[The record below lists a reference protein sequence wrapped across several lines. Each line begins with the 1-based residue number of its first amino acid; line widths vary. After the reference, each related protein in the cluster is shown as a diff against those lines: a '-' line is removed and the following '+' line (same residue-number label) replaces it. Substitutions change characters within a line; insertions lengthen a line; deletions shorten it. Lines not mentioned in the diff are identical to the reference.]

1 MLKKEIPTA
10 VPSFN
15 NARLG
20 THLNE
25 IDAISSHVP
34 VEQIS
39 FMMRISN
46 IFINYANYAI
56 YLFHAFLKVLSR
68 TSYRLRYELHANV
81 KICLDFNELF

>member
-46 IFINYANYAI
+46 IFNQ
-56 YLFHAFLKVLSR
+56 LCQLCDLSI
-68 TSYRLRYELHANV
+68 SCIFKSSV
-81 KICLDFNELF
+81 KNLLSIAV